1 MKFSLPRAGERMA
14 EDSVESVVSSPFLD
28 CVPMQVVRKATEV
41 ISSAKSCMSMLMI
54 FIPPI

>member
-14 EDSVESVVSSPFLD
+14 EDSVESVD